1 MRYTTYNIAE
11 RRYAIRDTRYDIR
24 DTRYAIRDTRY
35 AIRDTRYEIRDTRY
49 EIRDTRH
56 ISAFTLVEL
65 LVALAITAILLTA
78 VAFAFNASIINYREN
93 EDMFKAINT
102 ARQSLFRI
110 TSQLRTAGT
119 VDPDAPDNE
128 CTFDTADGENLTYR
142 YDALAKTLYL
152 ITNDNTYKLCENVDT
167 MTFTKNIVFDDDGNT
182 KVRSVQ
188 IAISV
193 ASGGI
198 HKKLAAAAVVRRN
211 LD

>member
-1 MRYTTYNIAE
+1 MRYTTYNKPD
-11 RRYAIRDTRYDIR
+11 R
-24 DTRYAIRDTRY
+24 
-35 AIRDTRYEIRDTRY
+35 RY

-78 VAFAFNASIINYREN
+78 IAFAFNASIINYREN

-128 CTFDTADGENLTYR
+128 CTFDTADGENLTYL
-142 YDALAKTLYL
+142 YKSGKLYL
-152 ITNDNTYKLCENVDT
+152 RTNEDTTDDDYVLCENVDT
-167 MTFTKNIVFDDDGNT
+167 MTFTKNIVVDDDGFT